1 MNIKNY
7 LKEYQL
13 FIFINI
19 ALFIPLALFLTYVD
33 VEYIWIIGILIIWFL
48 PIIILLIVNY
58 TKKAEFYN
66 SVTESLDNLDKQY
79 LLTETIDYPDFLE
92 GKIVY
97 EALDSIKRD
106 IHNHIKSYEDKQIG
120 YREYI
125 EMWIHEIKTP
135 IASSKLIIDNNKN
148 EVTRNIEK
156 EINQIEGF
164 VEQVLYYSRSNDTS
178 KDYIIKEFNLSL
190 AVREVIKRNS
200 KDFIYKNIKL
210 NVGDIDFIVYT
221 DIKWIEFILNQILSN
236 AIKYSKSK
244 DGKVDIYCERHEN
257 NIVLCI
263 EDNGIGVPTEDV
275 EKIFEKGFTGT
286 NGRKYGK
293 STGMG
298 LYICKKLADKLGLGI
313 SLNSKENIGTKVN
326 IVFPLGKITLLES

>member
-13 FIFINI
+13 FIFVNI
-19 ALFIPLALFLTYVD
+19 ALFIPLALFLNYVD

-48 PIIILLIVNY
+48 PIIILLLVNY

-257 NIVLCI
+257 NIILCI
-263 EDNGIGVPTEDV
+263 EDNGIGIPTEDV

-313 SLNSKENIGTKVN
+313 SLDSKENIGTKVN

>member
-19 ALFIPLALFLTYVD
+19 ALFIPLALFLNFINID
-33 VEYIWIIGILIIWFL
+33 HIWIIGIFIVWFL
-48 PIIILLIVNY
+48 PISILLTANY
-58 TKKAEFYN
+58 LKKAEFYN
-66 SVTESLDNLDKQY
+66 SVIESLENLDKQY

-97 EALDSIKRD
+97 EALNNIKGD
-106 IHNHIKSYEDKQIG
+106 MHNHIKYYEDKQMG

-148 EVTRNIEK
+148 EVTKNIEK
-156 EINQIEGF
+156 EINQIESF
-164 VEQVLYYSRSNDTS
+164 IEQVLYYSRSNDTS
-178 KDYIIKEFNLSL
+178 KDYIIKELNLSS
-190 AVREVIKRNS
+190 AIKEVIKRNS

-210 NVGDIDFIVYT
+210 NIRDIDCIVYT

-257 NIVLCI
+257 SIVLSI
-263 EDNGIGVPTEDV
+263 EDNGIGIPTEDIDN
-275 EKIFEKGFTGT
+275 IFEKGFTGT

-298 LYICKKLADKLGLGI
+298 LYICKKLVNKLGLGI
-313 SLNSKENIGTKVN
+313 NLTSKENIGTKVN

>member
-7 LKEYQL
+7 IKEYRL

-19 ALFIPLALFLTYVD
+19 ALFIPLALFLKFINI
-33 VEYIWIIGILIIWFL
+33 EPIWIIGIFIIWFL
-48 PIIILLIVNY
+48 PISTLLTVNY
-58 TKKAEFYN
+58 IKKAEFYN
-66 SVTESLDNLDKQY
+66 SVTESLGNLDKQY

-92 GKIVY
+92 GQIVY
-97 EALDSIKRD
+97 ESLDNIKGD
-106 IHNHIKSYEDKQIG
+106 IHNHIKYYKDKQIG

-148 EVTRNIEK
+148 EATKNIEK

-164 VEQVLYYSRSNDTS
+164 VEQVLYYSRSNNTS

-210 NVGDIDFIVYT
+210 NVEDIDFIVYT

-236 AIKYSKSK
+236 AIKYSKHK
-244 DGKVDIYCERHEN
+244 GGRVDIYCKRHEN
-257 NIVLCI
+257 NIVLSI
-263 EDNGIGVPTEDV
+263 EDNGIGISVEDID
-275 EKIFEKGFTGT
+275 KIFEKGFTGT

-313 SLNSKENIGTKVN
+313 SLDSKENIGTKVN